1 MVTTRRLSCFPSQF
15 LLAVQLFLFGPFN
28 CYETVALDWI
38 HPANLEPDIEQCR
51 IPVDVLGSN
60 TTHLLVP
67 SLNQG
72 MKAVDVVEMID
83 PVVVLVGRDH
93 LAVASMSRTFQAW
106 CPGRNRI

>member
-1 MVTTRRLSCFPSQF
+1 MTSHRLPCFPSQF
-15 LLAVQLFLFGPFN
+15 RWTEQLFLFEPFN

-38 HPANLEPDIEQCR
+38 HPANLEPDIEESC
-51 IPVDVLGSN
+51 IPVDVLGCN
-60 TTHLLVP
+60 PTHLLVP